1 MGVPDISPASPTS
14 SGKKSRQILA
24 EHDANELIFAVVGHV
39 GSGPGTVAKSLCE
52 ILQSASGG
60 PYDVAIIKAS
70 EKIREWAKTNGQE
83 VPSQEKTLKN
93 MRQLQD
99 LGDQMRE
106 TDQSAVARALIK
118 EIRLVRARKQN
129 LKEIGDDPVKP
140 DGKKRAYILD
150 SIRHPAEVHLL
161 RSVYGSSFTLI
172 GVVCKE
178 SKCLERVRDKYSD
191 AGTEAARQFMSRD
204 AKDTIKHGQRVADAL
219 YLSDYFVDNSVD
231 RVQGGKSPKEW
242 IVNEDLN
249 RLVKIIT
256 HSNIIRPSIS
266 ETAMFEAHAAALRS
280 ACLSRQ
286 VGACLVDANGNVVAL
301 GTNEAPKAGG
311 GLYGES
317 LEEEKPD
324 GRCAYADTPQCSNTA
339 EQNSIIG
346 KIIGELRDNFPEL
359 KSKPE
364 DSLKTLL
371 RDSPIGSL
379 LEFSRAVHAEMDALL
394 TAGRKGVSTIGT
406 RMWVTTF
413 PCHYCARHIVS
424 AGVDEVQYIEP
435 YQKSKA
441 LDLHEDSV
449 TLEHT
454 PDWSPPSEVR
464 KAEDNGKRK
473 NPAKVLFRHFTG
485 VAPNMYRRA
494 FFKDRDLKHDQT
506 GILKIGEAAWGSPWH
521 LKRISY
527 VGIEAELARERV

>member
-1 MGVPDISPASPTS
+1 MSVSQSASTSPS
-14 SGKKSRQILA
+14 SKGRESRQILI
-24 EHDANELIFAVVGHV
+24 EHNANELIFAVVGHV
-39 GSGPGTVAKSLCE
+39 GSGPGMVAEGLRE

-60 PYDVAIIKAS
+60 SYDVEIIKAS
-70 EKIREWAKTNGQE
+70 EKIREWAKANGQE
-83 VPSQEKTLKN
+83 VPSQESTLN
-93 MRQLQD
+93 YVRQLQD
-99 LGDQMRE
+99 LGDQMRKA
-106 TDQSAVARALIK
+106 DRSAVARVLIK

-129 LKEIGDDPVKP
+129 IREIGTGPINP
-140 DGKKRAYILD
+140 DGKKRAYILE

-161 RSVYGSSFTLI
+161 RNVYGASFTLI

-178 SKCLERVRDKYSD
+178 SKCLDRVRDKYSD
-191 AGTEAARQFMSRD
+191 AGTEAARRFMSRD
-204 AKDTIKHGQRVADAL
+204 AKDTKKHGQQVANAL

-231 RVQGGKSPKEW
+231 RVPGGKSTEEW

-256 HSNIIRPSIS
+256 HSEIMRPSIS

-286 VGACLVDANGNVVAL
+286 VGACLVDAKGNVVAL
-301 GTNEAPKAGG
+301 GTNEVAKAGG

-317 LEEEKPD
+317 FTEEKPD
-324 GRCAYADTPQCSNTA
+324 GRCAYSDNPHCSNTA
-339 EQNSIIG
+339 EQNNIIG
-346 KIIGELRDNFPEL
+346 KIIAELRDNFPEL
-359 KSKPE
+359 KNKPE
-364 DSLKTLL
+364 DSMKELL

-394 TAGRKGVSTIGT
+394 TAGRKGVSTVGT

-441 LDLHEDSV
+441 LDLHYDSV
-449 TLEHT
+449 TLEHSK
-454 PDWSPPSEVR
+454 DWIPPSEVT
-464 KAEDNGKRK
+464 KEAVKKEYA
-473 NPAKVLFRHFTG
+473 AKVLFRHFTG

-494 FFKDRDLKHDQT
+494 FFKDRDLKNDKS
-506 GILKIGEAAWGSPWH
+506 GIITIGEAAWGSPWH

-527 VGIEAELARERV
+527 VDIEAELARERV